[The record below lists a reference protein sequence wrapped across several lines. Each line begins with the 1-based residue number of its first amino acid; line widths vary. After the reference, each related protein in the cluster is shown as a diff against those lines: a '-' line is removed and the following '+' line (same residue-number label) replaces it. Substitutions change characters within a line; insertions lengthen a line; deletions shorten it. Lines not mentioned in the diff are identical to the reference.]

1 MNRGVNSG
9 EFIDPLI
16 IQPMSDTHAAKKP
29 NETTS
34 EETAAAVS
42 RFQSAIAS
50 ILKSGHSERPTEYH
64 LTGHGRAGMGG
75 LNEFLNLG
83 GVAAAEPEQE
93 AHETRG
99 R

>member
-1 MNRGVNSG
+1 MKAEDKRTFG
-9 EFIDPLI
+9 P
-16 IQPMSDTHAAKKP
+16 KKLKADFEK
-29 NETTS
+29 NIVLKRS
-34 EETAAAVS
+34 FVQARKVKL
-42 RFQSAIAS
+42 AS